1 MIRSDLAF
9 AKTILTTMERHYVRE
24 INWKPSET
32 VKAFEGLIW
41 RRIIKITSGLSFH
54 VGLKCIE
61 LYMGYL
67 SFLFFSL

>member
-9 AKTILTTMERHYVRE
+9 AKTILTTMERHHVRE

-41 RRIIKITSGLSFH
+41 RRIIKITSG
-54 VGLKCIE
+54 
-61 LYMGYL
+61 
-67 SFLFFSL
+67 

>member
-9 AKTILTTMERHYVRE
+9 AKTILTTMERHHVRE

-41 RRIIKITSGLSFH
+41 RRIIKIH

-67 SFLFFSL
+67 SFLFSL